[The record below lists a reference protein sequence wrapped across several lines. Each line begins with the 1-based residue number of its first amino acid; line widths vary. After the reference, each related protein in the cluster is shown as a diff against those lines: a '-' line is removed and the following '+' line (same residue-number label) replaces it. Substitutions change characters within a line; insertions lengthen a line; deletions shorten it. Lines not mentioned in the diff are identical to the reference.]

1 MTAFDPEPPSTTD
14 ARSRRTVL
22 RTLAGLALAGG
33 LAGCNDTSG
42 ASTDSPVARRTG
54 TATPGST
61 AMPTPT
67 VTAPPMETQ
76 TPSPTSTDTST
87 LTPTATATGSPT
99 PAGRETAR
107 KFVAHLRADEF
118 DVAHSLFTDT
128 LASQMPRSTL
138 ERYWLGL
145 TGQHGAVESVGS
157 VEADTRDGAETL
169 VVPVD
174 CAEGDQPIELVV
186 DGEGRI
192 SGLWFPSEYS
202 SPDYVDES
210 AFAERTL
217 TLEPEGCSLPA
228 TLSVP
233 ASDDGGTTT
242 ATATAAATTASTTT
256 ADGSATDTA
265 GADTADGVPG
275 VVLVHGSGAHDRD
288 ETIYSNKPFRD
299 IAQGLASRGVAV
311 LRYEKRTYACDLPRS
326 EWAIDDIIVDDA
338 VHALGVLREQD
349 EVDPERAVV
358 AGHSVGATCV
368 PRIAERD
375 GSVAGGAILA
385 GNARPFTE
393 VYPEQVKHIFEVQGG
408 LSAREE
414 RQLST
419 VKQLMSAV
427 EDGSVAD
434 DREIGPLP
442 GIWWKTLYEYDQVAT
457 ANRVDAPL
465 FVAHGGRDFQIPI
478 DPALSGWREGLDDP
492 DAHRFERYS
501 PLSHLFQ
508 SGTEPSLTTEY
519 VFPDNVEETL
529 VTDLADWV
537 AGL

>member
-1 MTAFDPEPPSTTD
+1 MTAFDPEPPSTNGT
-14 ARSRRTVL
+14 RSRRTVL
-22 RTLAGLALAGG
+22 RAVAGLAMAGG

-42 ASTDSPVARRTG
+42 APTDSPASGGTG

-61 AMPTPT
+61 AAPT
-67 VTAPPMETQ
+67 VTAPPTATPTPGS
-76 TPSPTSTDTST
+76 TPSE
-87 LTPTATATGSPT
+87 TATATASPT
-99 PAGRETAR
+99 PAGRKTAR
-107 KFVAHLRADEF
+107 EFVAHLRAGEF
-118 DVAHSLFTDT
+118 DAAHSLFADD

-145 TGQHGAVESVGS
+145 TAQHGAVGSVGS
-157 VEADTRDGAETL
+157 VESDVRDGSETL

-174 CAEGDQPIELVV
+174 CAEGDQPTELVV
-186 DGEGRI
+186 DGEGRV
-192 SGLWFPSEYS
+192 SGLWFPGEYS

-242 ATATAAATTASTTT
+242 ATATAAATATATRTATT
-256 ADGSATDTA
+256 DGTATDTA
-265 GADTADGVPG
+265 AAATADGVPG

-288 ETIYSNKPFRD
+288 ETIGPNKPFRD
-299 IAQGLASRGVAV
+299 VAQGLASRGVAV
-311 LRYEKRTYACDLPRS
+311 LRYEKRTYACDRPRA

-349 EVDPERAVV
+349 EVDPGRTVV

-375 GSVAGGAILA
+375 GSVAGGALLA

-434 DREIGPLP
+434 DRQIGPLP
-442 GIWWKTLYEYDQVAT
+442 GIWWKTLFEYDQVAT

-465 FVAHGGRDFQIPI
+465 FVAHGGRDFQIPV

-492 DAHRFERYS
+492 AAHRFERYS
-501 PLSHLFQ
+501 ALSHLLQ
-508 SGTEPSLTTEY
+508 PGAEPSLTTEY
-519 VFPDNVEETL
+519 VFPDNVAEAL
-529 VTDLADWV
+529 VADLADWV
-537 AGL
+537 TGL